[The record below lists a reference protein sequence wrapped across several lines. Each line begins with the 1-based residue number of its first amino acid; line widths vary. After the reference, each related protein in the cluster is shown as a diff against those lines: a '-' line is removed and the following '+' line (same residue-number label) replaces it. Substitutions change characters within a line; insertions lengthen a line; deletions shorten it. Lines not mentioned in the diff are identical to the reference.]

1 VRKCVWEKDAPLS
14 MESGRFIRNG
24 LARENHGEHHFF
36 SKQPIAGFSFPGM
49 IQIYPTIFIGFT

>member
-1 VRKCVWEKDAPLS
+1 LGAFPAKADTGFSYRNASGKKMAPLS

-36 SKQPIAGFSFPGM
+36 SKQPIAGF
-49 IQIYPTIFIGFT
+49 